1 MSLKAKRRRSPRD
14 ARASVRSPGAA
25 PRRRRA
31 AMLLAVT
38 AGAGVVA
45 ALALYAIRAGSFV
58 SPRPN
63 VLLVTI
69 DTLRWDHLG
78 CYGDQRAST
87 PVLDALAR
95 RGVRF
100 DTAIAH
106 VPLTA
111 PSHASIL
118 TGLTPLRHGMRD
130 NGGYTLPG
138 DVPTLATRLA
148 SAVYRTAA
156 FISGFPLDRRFGLAS
171 GFENYDDRLTRTAG
185 RAPYTERP
193 ADVTTDRVIAWL
205 DQLVSA
211 SGRNLA
217 TSQGRP
223 WLAWVHYFD
232 PHAPYAPPAAFAAR
246 FA

>member
-78 CYGDQRAST
+78 CYGNRSAST

-100 DTAIAH
+100 ETAIAH

-118 TGLTPLRHGMRD
+118 TGLTPLRHGVRD
-130 NGGYTLPG
+130 NGGYALSPT
-138 DVPTLATRLA
+138 VRTLAGRLA
-148 SAVYRTAA
+148 EAGYRTAA
-156 FISGFPLDRRFGLAS
+156 FVSGFPVDHRFGLGS
-171 GFENYDDRLTRTAG
+171 GFEVYDDHLSRSAG

-193 ADVTTDRVIAWL
+193 ADATTVRVGAWL
-205 DQLVSA
+205 DQVRSPA
-211 SGRNLA
+211 GTGNGGE
-217 TSQGRP
+217 SQP
-223 WLAWVHYFD
+223 WFAWVHY
-232 PHAPYAPPAAFAAR
+232 
-246 FA
+246 